1 MFFKKT
7 SLTLK
12 NTAAADYVTYAKQA
26 NARLIYTL
34 PAGPY
39 SPMYMKDQDIELVQQ
54 RKRH

>member
-1 MFFKKT
+1 MT
-7 SLTLK
+7 AI